1 MTDTSQ
7 AVWLR
12 TWHDAREAF
21 RARDLRQGLYE
32 EAGTLMQG
40 VIVNLHGEPHKARR
54 RLENRLFR
62 RDTFRWYETD
72 VIPPTIDAIV
82 APALAAGQGDL
93 LPLARRTMMKLAC
106 VIAGVDVADGDF
118 DDVFVLMNR
127 LARASTSIHA
137 TGGHDALRA
146 DGLDALAEVD
156 RRFIQPSLARRSAL
170 VAEHRAGRRAV
181 EELPRDV
188 LTTLLLNQDALDL
201 PPDVVVREVA
211 YFPWVGSHSTSNA
224 FVHAMHHLFQRFEI
238 HPGDRER
245 LLADELLLQRFV
257 HESLRLHPAS
267 PETHRMAEA
276 RVELSGGRVIEAG
289 ARVIVDMNAA
299 NRDPAV
305 WGPTAD
311 EFDPFR
317 AVPADAAPW
326 GYTFGH
332 GVHACLGMELAGGL
346 EPDAAT
352 DPSDHLY
359 GAITTMARIL
369 LGHGARPDPDHPYRL
384 DTATV
389 RVVFAAYPVR
399 FGKKS
404 SSA

>member
-1 MTDTSQ
+1 MATE
-7 AVWLR
+7 AEAIWLR
-12 TWHDAREAF
+12 TWGEARDAF

-32 EAGTLMQG
+32 EAGVLMQG

-72 VIPPTIDAIV
+72 VIPRVIEDILAQ
-82 APALAAGQGDL
+82 ALAAGRGDL

-106 VIAGVDVADGDF
+106 VIAGVDVPEEEF
-118 DDVFVLMNR
+118 DDVFALMNR

-137 TGGHDALRA
+137 TGDRDALRT
-146 DGLDALAEVD
+146 DGLDALGEVD
-156 RRFIQPSLARRSAL
+156 RRFVAPSRARRASL
-170 VAEHRAGRRAV
+170 VAEHHAGRLPA

-188 LTTLLLNQDALDL
+188 LTTLLRNQDALDL
-201 PPDVVVREVA
+201 PADVVLREVA

-224 FVHAMHHLFQRFEI
+224 LVHAMHHVFTWI
-238 HPGDRER
+238 GAHPGDRER

-267 PETHRMAEA
+267 PETHRIAEGPVSLGNGEVINA
-276 RVELSGGRVIEAG
+276 GSRVI
-289 ARVIVDMNAA
+289 IDMVAA

-305 WGPTAD
+305 WGAD
-311 EFDPFR
+311 AGEFDPFR
-317 AVPADAAPW
+317 SVPPDASPW

-332 GVHACLGMELAGGL
+332 GIHACLGMELAGGL
-346 EPDAAT
+346 EPEPGG
-352 DPSDHLY
+352 DPGEHLF

-369 LGHGARPDPDHPYRL
+369 LSHGARPDPDRPHRL
-384 DTATV
+384 DPATV
-389 RVVFAAYPVR
+389 RIVFETYPVR
-399 FGKKS
+399 FG
-404 SSA
+404 